1 MKFSLEVSST
11 VGVNGRSAFDG
22 ESLWNHLVHVVI
34 IVIRNMVFIAGDFK
48 LQTFSVVEE
57 LALIRSS

>member
-1 MKFSLEVSST
+1 MFT
-11 VGVNGRSAFDG
+11 VGVNGRSGLDG
-22 ESLWNHLVHVVI
+22 EFLWNHLVHVI
-34 IVIRNMVFIAGDFK
+34 TIVIRNILFIAGDFK

>member
-1 MKFSLEVSST
+1 MS
-11 VGVNGRSAFDG
+11 VNGRSSFDG
-22 ESLWNHLVHVVI
+22 ESLWNHLVHVLI